1 MTTVYPK
8 MQKAR
13 IAVVGLGTVG
23 QTVHLPILSKFPDA
37 EIVAVC
43 DIEASK
49 AEFVAKKYDIPR
61 FYNDLDEM
69 LKTEDEIVGVDIC
82 TSTFTHRDVAIA
94 ALEAKKHVLV
104 EKPLARTQKEALEIV
119 TAGKK
124 NQRKIMVG
132 MNNRF
137 RPDAM
142 ILKSMIQG
150 GELGKIYYA
159 KAGWL
164 RKLKTASPW
173 LTRKEKSGGGVVLDL
188 GIVMFDL
195 AFWLMGFPEAKEV
208 NAANYSH
215 NTKGVEDSSVV
226 FIRMQNGSALTIES
240 SWSFESDADFFYC
253 DCFGTDGSGSLNPFR
268 ILKRM
273 HGNLVNVTPASH
285 ETPQTLYWKSYD
297 AELKHW
303 IGSLRGLHPVVSTAE
318 EAVHRMTIVDA
329 IYQSAQKGKRIAV
342 K

>member
-1 MTTVYPK
+1 
-8 MQKAR
+8 MQKVK
-13 IAVVGLGTVG
+13 IGVVGLGTVG
-23 QTVHLPILSKFPDA
+23 QSVHLPILSKIPEV

-43 DIEASK
+43 DIESSK

-61 FYNDLDEM
+61 HYSDLEEM
-69 LKTEDEIVGVDIC
+69 LKAEEEIDAIDIC
-82 TSTFTHRDVAIA
+82 TSTFSHMDAAIA
-94 ALEAKKHVLV
+94 ALEAKKHLLV
-104 EKPLARTQKEALEIV
+104 EKPLARTYEEAHKIL
-119 TAGKK
+119 ASAKR
-124 NQRKIMVG
+124 NQRKLMVG

-150 GELGKIYYA
+150 GELGKIFYA
-159 KAGWL
+159 KSGWL
-164 RKLKTASPW
+164 RKLKSTNPW

-208 NAANYSH
+208 LASNYSH
-215 NTKGVEDSSVV
+215 NTRGVEDSAVV
-226 FIRMQNGSALTIES
+226 FIKMKNGSTLTIES
-240 SWSFESDADFFYC
+240 SWSFETETDFFYC
-253 DCFGTDGSGSLNPFR
+253 DCFGTDGGGSLNPFR

-273 HGNLVNVTPASH
+273 HGNLVNVTPVSH

-297 AELKHW
+297 NELKHW
-303 IGSLRGLHPVVSTAE
+303 VGALRNLHPLLSTGE
-318 EAVHRMTIVDA
+318 EALHRMKIVDA
-329 IYQSAQKGKRIAV
+329 IYHSAKKGKSVNI

>member
-1 MTTVYPK
+1 
-8 MQKAR
+8 MQKVR

-23 QTVHLPILSKFPDA
+23 QSVHLPILSKIPEV

-43 DIEASK
+43 DLEASK
-49 AEFVAKKYDIPR
+49 AEFVAKKYEIPR
-61 FYNDLDEM
+61 CYSDLQKM
-69 LKTEDEIVGVDIC
+69 LKSEEELDGVDIC
-82 TSTFTHRDVAIA
+82 TSTFSHLDA
-94 ALEAKKHVLV
+94 AVSALDAKKHVLV
-104 EKPLARTQKEALEIV
+104 EKPLARTYEEALKIV
-119 TAGKK
+119 NAAKK
-124 NQRKIMVG
+124 NQRKLMVG

-150 GELGKIYYA
+150 GELGKIFYA

-173 LTRKEKSGGGVVLDL
+173 LTRKEQSGGGVVLDL

-195 AFWLMGFPEAKEV
+195 AFWLMGFPESKEV
-208 NAANYSH
+208 IAANYSH
-215 NTKGVEDSSVV
+215 NTKGVEDSSIV
-226 FIRMQNGSALTIES
+226 FIKMRNGSTLTVES
-240 SWSFESDADFFYC
+240 SWSLESETGFFYC
-253 DCFGTDGSGSLNPFR
+253 DCFGTDGGGSLNPFR

-273 HGNLVNVTPASH
+273 HGNLVNVTPVSH

-297 AELKHW
+297 NELKHW
-303 IGSLRGLHPVVSTAE
+303 VGALRGVHPVLSTGD
-318 EAVHRMTIVDA
+318 EALHRMKIVDA
-329 IYQSAQKGKRIAV
+329 IYQSAKKGESVVV

>member
-1 MTTVYPK
+1 

-23 QTVHLPILSKFPDA
+23 QTVHLPILSKISEA

-43 DIEASK
+43 DLEASK
-49 AEFVAKKYDIPR
+49 AEFVANKYEIPR
-61 FYNDLDEM
+61 YYTDLGEM
-69 LKTEDEIVGVDIC
+69 LKKEDHIDGVDIC
-82 TSTFTHRDVAIA
+82 TSTFTHLEAAVA

-104 EKPLARTQKEALEIV
+104 EKPLARTLEETEKIV
-119 TAGKK
+119 NTAKK
-124 NQRKIMVG
+124 QQRKVMVG

-150 GELGKIYYA
+150 GELGKIFYA

-164 RKLKTASPW
+164 RKLKTTSPW

-195 AFWLMGFPEAKEV
+195 AFWLMDFPEAKEV
-208 NAANYSH
+208 IAANYSH
-215 NTKGVEDSSVV
+215 NTKGVEDSSIV
-226 FIRMQNGSALTIES
+226 FIKMKNASTLTIEA
-240 SWSFESDADFFYC
+240 SWSFDSETDFFYC
-253 DCFGTDGSGSLNPFR
+253 DCFGTEGGGSLNPFR

-273 HGNLVNVTPASH
+273 HGNLVNVAPVSH

-297 AELKHW
+297 NELRHW
-303 IGSLRGLHPVVSTAE
+303 VGALRGLHPVVSTGE
-318 EAVHRMTIVDA
+318 EALHRMKIVDA
-329 IYQSAQKGKRIAV
+329 IYDSAKKGKSVVV

>member
-1 MTTVYPK
+1 MERV
-8 MQKAR
+8 R
-13 IAVVGLGTVG
+13 IAVVGLGTIG
-23 QTVHLPILSKFPDA
+23 QSVHLPILSKIPEV

-43 DIEASK
+43 DLEAAK
-49 AEFVAKKYDIPR
+49 AEFVAKKYEIPR
-61 FYNDLDEM
+61 FYTDLQEM
-69 LKTEDEIVGVDIC
+69 LKTEENVTGIDIC
-82 TSTFTHRDVAIA
+82 TSTFNHLDAAVA
-94 ALEAKKHVLV
+94 ALDAKKHVLV
-104 EKPLARTQKEALEIV
+104 EKPLARSHEEALKIV
-119 TAGKK
+119 NAAKK
-124 NQRKIMVG
+124 NQRKVMVG

-137 RPDAM
+137 RPDSM

-164 RKLKTASPW
+164 RKLMTKSPW

-208 NAANYSH
+208 IAANYSH

-226 FIRMQNGSALTIES
+226 FIKMKNGSTLTIEA
-240 SWSFESDADFFYC
+240 SWSFESDSDFFYC

-273 HGNLVNVTPASH
+273 HGNLVNLAPVSH

-297 AELKHW
+297 NELKHW
-303 IGSLRGLHPVVSTAE
+303 IGALRGLHPVVSTAE
-318 EAVHRMTIVDA
+318 EALHRMRIVDA
-329 IYQSAQKGKRIAV
+329 IYQSARKGKSVVV

>member
-1 MTTVYPK
+1 
-8 MQKAR
+8 MQRAR

-23 QTVHLPILSKFPDA
+23 QTVHLPILSKIPEA

-43 DIEASK
+43 DLETSK
-49 AEFVAKKYDIPR
+49 AEFVAKKYEIPR
-61 FYNDLDEM
+61 YYTDLEEM
-69 LKTEDEIVGVDIC
+69 LKAEEEIVGVDIC
-82 TSTFTHRDVAIA
+82 TSTYTHLDAAVA

-104 EKPLARTQKEALEIV
+104 EKPLARTHEEAVKIV
-119 TAGKK
+119 NAAKK

-150 GELGKIYYA
+150 SELGKIYYA

-195 AFWLMGFPEAKEV
+195 AFWLMGFPDAKEV
-208 NAANYSH
+208 IAANYSH
-215 NTKGVEDSSVV
+215 NTKGVEDSSIV
-226 FIRMQNGSALTIES
+226 FIKMKNGSTLTIES
-240 SWSFESDADFFYC
+240 SWSFESDSDFYYC

-273 HGNLVNVTPASH
+273 HGNLVNVTPVSH

-297 AELKHW
+297 NELKHW
-303 IGSLRGLHPVVSTAE
+303 IGALRGLHPVVSTAE
-318 EAVHRMTIVDA
+318 EALHRMRIVDA
-329 IYQSAQKGKRIAV
+329 IYQSAQKGKSVVV

>member
-1 MTTVYPK
+1 
-8 MQKAR
+8 MQKVK
-13 IAVVGLGTVG
+13 IGVVGLGTVG
-23 QTVHLPILSKFPDA
+23 QTVHLPILAKIPEV

-43 DIEASK
+43 DIESSK

-61 FYNDLDEM
+61 HYANLEEM
-69 LKTEDEIVGVDIC
+69 LSAESDIEAIDIC
-82 TSTFTHRDVAIA
+82 TSTFSHMATAIA

-104 EKPLARTQKEALEIV
+104 EKPLARTYEEAHKIV
-119 TAGKK
+119 AAAKK
-124 NQRKIMVG
+124 NQRKLMVG

-150 GELGKIYYA
+150 GELGKIFYA

-164 RKLKTASPW
+164 RKLKSTNPW

-208 NAANYSH
+208 LASNYSH
-215 NTKGVEDSSVV
+215 NTKGVEDSAVV
-226 FIRMQNGSALTIES
+226 FIKMKNGSTLTIES
-240 SWSFESDADFFYC
+240 SWSFETETDFFYC
-253 DCFGTDGSGSLNPFR
+253 DCFGTDGGGSLNPFR

-273 HGNLVNVTPASH
+273 HGNLVNVTPVSH

-297 AELKHW
+297 NELKHW
-303 IGSLRGLHPVVSTAE
+303 IGALRNLHPLLSTGE
-318 EAVHRMTIVDA
+318 EALHRMRIVDA
-329 IYQSAQKGKRIAV
+329 IYQSAKKGKSVNI

>member
-1 MTTVYPK
+1 
-8 MQKAR
+8 MQKVR
-13 IAVVGLGTVG
+13 IAVVGLGSIG
-23 QTVHLPILSKFPDA
+23 QTVHLPILSKIPEV

-43 DIEASK
+43 DLEASK
-49 AEFVAKKYDIPR
+49 AEFVAKKYEIR
-61 FYNDLDEM
+61 RWYTDLEEM
-69 LKTEDEIVGVDIC
+69 LKTEESLDGVDIC
-82 TSTFTHRDVAIA
+82 TSTFSHMEAATA
-94 ALEAKKHVLV
+94 ALDAKKHVLV
-104 EKPLARTQKEALEIV
+104 EKPLARTNEEAYKIV
-119 TAGKK
+119 AAAKK
-124 NQRKIMVG
+124 NQRKLMVG

-142 ILKSMIQG
+142 ILKSMIHG

-164 RKLKTASPW
+164 RKLKKTNPW

-195 AFWLMGFPEAKEV
+195 AFWLMGYPEAKEV
-208 NAANYSH
+208 IAADYSH

-226 FIRMQNGSALTIES
+226 FIRMKNGATLTIES
-240 SWSFESDADFFYC
+240 SWSFESDTDFFYC
-253 DCFGTDGSGSLNPFR
+253 DCFGLDGSGSLNPFR

-297 AELKHW
+297 NELKHW
-303 IGSLRGLHPVVSTAE
+303 IGSLRGLHPVLSTGE
-318 EAVHRMTIVDA
+318 EALHRMKIVDA
-329 IYQSAQKGKRIAV
+329 IYQSARKDKSVVV

>member
-1 MTTVYPK
+1 
-8 MQKAR
+8 MQKVK
-13 IAVVGLGTVG
+13 IAVVGLGTIG
-23 QTVHLPILSKFPDA
+23 QSVHLPILSRIPEV

-43 DIEASK
+43 DMEASK
-49 AEFVAKKYDIPR
+49 AEFVAGKYEIPR
-61 FYNDLDEM
+61 HYTDLEEM
-69 LKTEDEIVGVDIC
+69 LKTEEVIDGVDIC
-82 TSTFTHRDVAIA
+82 TSTFSHLDAAIA

-104 EKPLARTQKEALEIV
+104 EKPLARTYEEAHKIV
-119 TAGKK
+119 ASAKK
-124 NQRKIMVG
+124 NQRKLMVG

-150 GELGKIYYA
+150 GELGRIFYA

-164 RKLKTASPW
+164 RKLKSTNPW

-208 NAANYSH
+208 LASNYSH

-226 FIRMQNGSALTIES
+226 FIKMKNGSTLTIES
-240 SWSFESDADFFYC
+240 SWSFEKESDFYYC
-253 DCFGTDGSGSLNPFR
+253 DCFGMDGGGSLNPFR

-297 AELKHW
+297 NELKHW
-303 IGSLRGLHPVVSTAE
+303 VGSLRGLHPLLSTGE
-318 EAVHRMTIVDA
+318 EALHRMKIVDA
-329 IYQSAQKGKRIAV
+329 IYQSARKGKSMNV

>member
-1 MTTVYPK
+1 
-8 MQKAR
+8 MQKVK
-13 IAVVGLGTVG
+13 IAVVGLGTIG
-23 QTVHLPILSKFPDA
+23 QSVHLPILSRIPEV

-43 DIEASK
+43 DMEASK
-49 AEFVAKKYDIPR
+49 AEFVAGKYEIPR
-61 FYNDLDEM
+61 HYTDLEEM
-69 LKTEDEIVGVDIC
+69 LKTEEVIDGVDIC
-82 TSTFTHRDVAIA
+82 TSTFSHLDAAIA

-104 EKPLARTQKEALEIV
+104 EKPLARTYEEAHKIV
-119 TAGKK
+119 ASAKK
-124 NQRKIMVG
+124 NQRKLMVG

-150 GELGKIYYA
+150 GELGRIFYA

-164 RKLKTASPW
+164 RKLKSTNPW

-208 NAANYSH
+208 LASNYSH

-226 FIRMQNGSALTIES
+226 FIKMKNGSTLTIES
-240 SWSFESDADFFYC
+240 SWSFEKESDFYYC
-253 DCFGTDGSGSLNPFR
+253 DCFGMDGGGSLNPFR

-297 AELKHW
+297 NELKHW
-303 IGSLRGLHPVVSTAE
+303 VGSLRGLHPLLSTGE
-318 EAVHRMTIVDA
+318 EALHRMKIVDA
-329 IYQSAQKGKRIAV
+329 IYQSAQKGKSMNV

>member
-1 MTTVYPK
+1 MEKV
-8 MQKAR
+8 R
-13 IAVVGLGTVG
+13 IAVVGLGTIG
-23 QTVHLPILSKFPDA
+23 QSVHLPILAKIPEV

-43 DIEASK
+43 DLEAAK
-49 AEFVAKKYDIPR
+49 AEFVAKKYEIPR
-61 FYNDLDEM
+61 YYTDIQEM
-69 LKTEDEIVGVDIC
+69 LKAEEDIIGVDIC
-82 TSTFTHRDVAIA
+82 TSTFNHLDAAIS
-94 ALEAKKHVLV
+94 ALDAKKHLLV
-104 EKPLARTQKEALEIV
+104 EKPLARTHEEASKIV
-119 TAGKK
+119 AAAKK
-124 NQRKIMVG
+124 NQRKVMVG

-137 RPDAM
+137 RPDSM

-164 RKLKTASPW
+164 RKLMTTSPW

-208 NAANYSH
+208 IAANYSH

-226 FIRMQNGSALTIES
+226 YIRMKNGSTLTIEA
-240 SWSFESDADFFYC
+240 SWSFESDSDFFYC

-273 HGNLVNVTPASH
+273 HGNLVNVAPASH

-297 AELKHW
+297 NELKHW
-303 IGSLRGLHPVVSTAE
+303 IGALRGLHPVVSTAE
-318 EAVHRMTIVDA
+318 EALHRMRIVDA
-329 IYQSAQKGKRIAV
+329 IYQSARKGKSVVV